1 MARILIVEDNESN
14 RDVLSRRLERRG
26 YLVLLATDGPSGLDM
41 ARDRRPDL
49 ILLDLGLPEIDGWE
63 CARRL
68 KAAASTRHIPI
79 IALSAHA
86 MVGDR
91 QKALDAGCD
100 EFDTK
105 PIDFVGLLN
114 TMNRL
119 LGARSGKAT
128 DGSDERDAAARG

>member
-1 MARILIVEDNESN
+1 MILIVEDNDMN
-14 RDVLSRRLERRG
+14 RDVLARQLTRRG
-26 YLVLLATDGPSGLDM
+26 HAVQTAADGQQGLAI
-41 ARDRRPDL
+41 AREQAPEL

-68 KAAASTRHIPI
+68 KADPATRDIPI
-79 IALSAHA
+79 VALTAHA

-105 PIDFVGLLN
+105 PIDLA
-114 TMNRL
+114 RL
-119 LGARSGKAT
+119 LEKIARLLARAQRPH
-128 DGSDERDAAARG
+128 DGTDERHTAAGG